1 MKRSV
6 IAFARGARI
15 GVRMIRMSVPVK
27 TASNVA
33 VNFVV
38 PVADQEQELVGA
50 FAEVHQEVAGLLG
63 HPGPGGMGG
72 DPGEVYAATAVLDH
86 QQDVQAAEEDG
97 VDVGEVDGK
106 DRVGLR
112 AEELRPGGT
121 GPTRR
126 RIESRVLQNLPDSRR
141 GHGIAEA
148 DQLAL
153 DAPVPPAG
161 ILAGHP
167 QHQCPD
173 RLRCGRPARL
183 SSRVGPASGHEV
195 GVPAQQGPRRDE
207 PEPAQLRGQQPAE
220 RAEERAVDPGQGRVW
235 VASA

>member
-1 MKRSV
+1 MKRSA

-106 DRVGLR
+106 DRVGVR
-112 AEELRPGGT
+112 VEELRPGWT
-121 GPTRR
+121 GSSWR
-126 RIESRVLQNLPDSRR
+126 RIESRVFQDLPCVLNAEGSRCR
-141 GHGIAEA
+141 
-148 DQLAL
+148 
-153 DAPVPPAG
+153 
-161 ILAGHP
+161 
-167 QHQCPD
+167 
-173 RLRCGRPARL
+173 
-183 SSRVGPASGHEV
+183 SSS
-195 GVPAQQGPRRDE
+195 
-207 PEPAQLRGQQPAE
+207 
-220 RAEERAVDPGQGRVW
+220 
-235 VASA
+235 

>member
-72 DPGEVYAATAVLDH
+72 DPGTTAAL
-86 QQDVQAAEEDG
+86 
-97 VDVGEVDGK
+97 
-106 DRVGLR
+106 
-112 AEELRPGGT
+112 
-121 GPTRR
+121 
-126 RIESRVLQNLPDSRR
+126 
-141 GHGIAEA
+141 
-148 DQLAL
+148 
-153 DAPVPPAG
+153 
-161 ILAGHP
+161 
-167 QHQCPD
+167 
-173 RLRCGRPARL
+173 
-183 SSRVGPASGHEV
+183 
-195 GVPAQQGPRRDE
+195 
-207 PEPAQLRGQQPAE
+207 
-220 RAEERAVDPGQGRVW
+220 
-235 VASA
+235 